1 MLSAE
6 EISKKLKTFAHT
18 EFSADKFS
26 SVDIIKEKMQKGTDL
41 FERGHKYE
49 AIKINKS
56 FPEYLLQNISKF
68 KEFINI

>member
-1 MLSAE
+1 
-6 EISKKLKTFAHT
+6 
-18 EFSADKFS
+18 
-26 SVDIIKEKMQKGTDL
+26 MQKGIDL